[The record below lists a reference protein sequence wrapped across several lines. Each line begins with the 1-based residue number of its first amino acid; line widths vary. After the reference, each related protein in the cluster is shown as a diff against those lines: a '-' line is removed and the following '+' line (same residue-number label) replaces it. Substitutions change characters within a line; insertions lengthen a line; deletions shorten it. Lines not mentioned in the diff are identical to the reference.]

1 MRQSGD
7 FYYFSHLLKRIK
19 TMRFFKADYFFIVLL
34 FSSTVF
40 SCSKKEEKKVV
51 VPEVNVVLAGQQTVP
66 LYSEY
71 VGQTFGQSDV
81 EIKPR
86 VEGWIESINFKE
98 GSLVSKGQILY
109 FIQDDQ
115 LRDQVQASQAQVA
128 AAEVMLVKAKAD
140 LDRVKPLVEMNALS
154 KRELDAAQANYE
166 AQQQS
171 VLAAKAG
178 LNNANTQLS
187 YSRIV
192 SPITGIIGVSK
203 VQVGDYVNKSLGQ
216 SSINTISAV
225 GAMRVRFSISE
236 NDYLKFKET
245 QTVEQLRNL
254 DVQFILSDG
263 TLFSETG
270 KLDFANREV
279 DPATGSLL
287 VQALVENK
295 THILKPGQYVKVRLK
310 AGEIQ
315 NAVLLPQQAIN
326 QMQSIYMAYLVND
339 SNKIKPKPVKVGQRI
354 GSNWVISS
362 GINAGDKVAV
372 IGNAIIKPDM
382 VIKPVMNAY
391 SYDSTSIGK

>member
-109 FIQDDQ
+109 IIQDDQ

>member
-1 MRQSGD
+1 
-7 FYYFSHLLKRIK
+7 
-19 TMRFFKADYFFIVLL
+19 MRFFKADYFFIVLL

>member
-1 MRQSGD
+1 MR
-7 FYYFSHLLKRIK
+7 L
-19 TMRFFKADYFFIVLL
+19 FKADYFIIAVLC
-34 FSSTVF
+34 SSTLF
-40 SCSKKEEKKVV
+40 SCSKKEEKKEI

-66 LYSEY
+66 LFSEY
-71 VGQTFGQSDV
+71 VGQTYGQSDV
-81 EIKPR
+81 ELKPR

-98 GSLVSKGQILY
+98 GSLVNKGQTLY
-109 FIQDDQ
+109 IIQDDQ
-115 LRDQVQASQAQVA
+115 LRDQVQAAQAQVA

-140 LDRVKPLVEMNALS
+140 LDRVRPLVEMNALS
-154 KRELDAAQANYE
+154 QRELDAAQANYE

-187 YSRIV
+187 YSRIIA
-192 SPITGIIGVSK
+192 PITGFIGVSK

-245 QTVEQLRNL
+245 LTVEQLRNL

-263 TLFSETG
+263 TLFSERG

-295 THILKPGQYVKVRLK
+295 THLLKPGQYVKVRIK
-310 AGEIQ
+310 AGELQ

-339 SNKIKPKPVKVGQRI
+339 SNRIKPKPVTVGQRV
-354 GSNWVISS
+354 GSNWVISN
-362 GINAGDKVAV
+362 GIKAGDKVAV

-382 VIKPVMNAY
+382 EIKPVMNAY
-391 SYDSTSIGK
+391 AYDSTSVGN

>member
-1 MRQSGD
+1 MR
-7 FYYFSHLLKRIK
+7 L
-19 TMRFFKADYFFIVLL
+19 FKADYFIIAVLC
-34 FSSTVF
+34 SSTLF
-40 SCSKKEEKKVV
+40 SCSKKEEKKEI

-66 LYSEY
+66 LFSEY
-71 VGQTFGQSDV
+71 VGQTYGQSDV
-81 EIKPR
+81 ELKPR

-98 GSLVSKGQILY
+98 GSLVNKGQTLY
-109 FIQDDQ
+109 IIQDDQ
-115 LRDQVQASQAQVA
+115 LRDQVQAAQAQVA

-140 LDRVKPLVEMNALS
+140 LDRVRPLVEMNALS
-154 KRELDAAQANYE
+154 QRELDAAQANYE

-187 YSRIV
+187 YSRIIA
-192 SPITGIIGVSK
+192 PITGFIGVSK

-245 QTVEQLRNL
+245 LTVEQLRNL

-263 TLFSETG
+263 SLFSERG

-295 THILKPGQYVKVRLK
+295 THLLKPGQYVKVRIK
-310 AGEIQ
+310 AGELQ

-339 SNKIKPKPVKVGQRI
+339 SNRIKPKPVTVGQRV
-354 GSNWVISS
+354 GSNWVISN
-362 GINAGDKVAV
+362 GIKAGDKVAV

-382 VIKPVMNAY
+382 EIKPVMNAY
-391 SYDSTSIGK
+391 AYDSTSVGN